1 MGIVKNIYTYI
12 YVYIYHSL
20 FVKIKLDNENKTL
33 STKLAFV
40 EYWICAKQLLSAS
53 LRGQNEGNNSGRDAV
68 MAAAAEGREGQGL
81 AEE

>member
-1 MGIVKNIYTYI
+1 M
-12 YVYIYHSL
+12 
-20 FVKIKLDNENKTL
+20 KIKLDNENKTL

-40 EYWICAKQLLSAS
+40 EYWICAKQLLSAT
-53 LRGQNEGNNSGRDAV
+53 LQGQNEGNNSGRDAV